1 MTQTA
6 CVLDDNNTQHEFKT
20 RFGTF
25 RADWKDIIS
34 FPEGI
39 PGFEQ
44 CRHFAL
50 LSSTEL
56 DPVHCIHHV
65 EGAPVS
71 FLAVDPRLVLPT
83 FRSALSDSDRTRLG
97 ATDDSQLLWLALL
110 TVDADG
116 SAWVNLRAPI
126 VVNSERMVGYQIV
139 PRDAVYPMRHPLTIK
154 G

>member
-6 CVLDDNNTQHEFKT
+6 RVLDESTQHEFKT

-25 RADWKDIIS
+25 HAEWKDIVS

-44 CRHFAL
+44 CHHFAL
-50 LSSTEL
+50 LSSPDL
-56 DPVHCIHHV
+56 DPVHCLHNV
-65 EGAPVS
+65 EGTPVS

-83 FRSALSDSDRTRLG
+83 FRSALTDADRARLG
-97 ATDDSQLLWLALL
+97 ANDESKLLWLALL

-116 SAWVNLRAPI
+116 SAWLNLRAPI
-126 VVNSERMVGYQIV
+126 VINGDRMVGYQIV
-139 PRDAVYPMRHPLTIK
+139 PRDAVYPMRHPLTFRR
-154 G
+154 

>member
-6 CVLDDNNTQHEFKT
+6 RVLDDRAQHQFQT

-25 RADWKDIIS
+25 QADWKDIIS

-44 CRHFAL
+44 CHHFAL
-50 LSSTEL
+50 LSSPEL
-56 DPVHCIHHV
+56 EPVHCLHNV
-65 EGAPVS
+65 EGPAVS

-83 FRSALSDSDRTRLG
+83 FRNALTDADRTRLG
-97 ATDDSQLLWLALL
+97 VKDESALLWLALL
-110 TVDADG
+110 TVDVDG
-116 SAWVNLRAPI
+116 SASVNLRAPI
-126 VVNSERMVGYQIV
+126 VINSDRMIGYQIV